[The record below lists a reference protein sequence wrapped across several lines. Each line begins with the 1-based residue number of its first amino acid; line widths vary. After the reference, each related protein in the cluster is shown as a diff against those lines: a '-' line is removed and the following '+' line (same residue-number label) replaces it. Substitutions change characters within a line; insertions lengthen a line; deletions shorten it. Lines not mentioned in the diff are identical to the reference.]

1 MKILINDANILIDLL
16 HLELVEEFCSLDFK
30 LYTVDVI
37 VEELDEVQKATI
49 YQFPSIVILEL
60 DTNQVLEVAA
70 IQKAHNGL
78 SFEDCSIWYY
88 SRELQGI
95 LMSGDG
101 KLRKKAKESG
111 IEVRGILYLFDQLLA
126 QDKVDFELA
135 ISKINQLKQLN
146 NRLPQKQIDLRIISW
161 KEKKH
166 I

>member
-37 VEELDEVQKATI
+37 IEELDEVQKAVI
-49 YQFPSIVILEL
+49 YQFPSIIILEL
-60 DTNQVLEVAA
+60 NAEQVSEVAE
-70 IQKAHNGL
+70 IQKVNNGL
-78 SFEDCSIWYY
+78 SFEDCSVWYY
-88 SRELQGI
+88 SRELQSI
-95 LMSGDG
+95 LVTGDG

-111 IEVRGILYLFDQLLA
+111 VEVRGILYLFDQFLI
-126 QDKVDFELA
+126 QDKIDFELA
-135 ISKINQLKQLN
+135 VSKINQLKILN
-146 NRLPQKQIDLRIISW
+146 SRLPQKQIDLRITSW